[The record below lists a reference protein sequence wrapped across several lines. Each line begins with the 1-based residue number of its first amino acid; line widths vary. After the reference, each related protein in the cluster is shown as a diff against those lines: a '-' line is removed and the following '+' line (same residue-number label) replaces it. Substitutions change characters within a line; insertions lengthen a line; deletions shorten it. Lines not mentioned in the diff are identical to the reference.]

1 MNNSWPLASVC
12 SRPAALLTPM
22 ALGAAASSGDLLR
35 QDTLPEGVDALPTH
49 AVVVGVGT
57 AEAPASESDQ
67 NRVGRLDLLS

>member
-1 MNNSWPLASVC
+1 
-12 SRPAALLTPM
+12 M

-35 QDTLPEGVDALPTH
+35 QDTLPEGVDTLPTQ